1 MRYATIVFMRVL
13 SGLLSGGI
21 ILPERRNVLI
31 QAWKEASGSQDSQK
45 AKELRTWVLYSPYA
59 SPRVRQVAKKS
70 IPST

>member
-45 AKELRTWVLYSPYA
+45 AKELLHELLETSEGRLWREDLLQAIESL
-59 SPRVRQVAKKS
+59 
-70 IPST
+70 